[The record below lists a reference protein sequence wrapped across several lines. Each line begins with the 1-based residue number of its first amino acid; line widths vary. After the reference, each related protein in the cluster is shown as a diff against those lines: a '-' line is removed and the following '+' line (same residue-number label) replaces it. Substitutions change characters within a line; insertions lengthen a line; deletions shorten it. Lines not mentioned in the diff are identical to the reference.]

1 MHRWDPDDY
10 MRSSSA
16 QFNWAMTLIAELDL
30 KGKESILDIGCGDGR
45 ITAALAEMV
54 PKGQVIGVDL
64 SPEMIRHAAKRHSGV
79 PNLRFQVADASHL
92 HFEEKFDL
100 VVSFACLHWVKD
112 HLPVLRGVRA
122 SLVPGG
128 HFLMQCG
135 GKGNA
140 ARILDLTGEI
150 IASPPWQEYF
160 TDFAFPYNFYG
171 PAEYRIW
178 LEEAGLI
185 AQRVELVSKDMIHQG
200 QAGLEGII
208 RTTWLP
214 YTERLP
220 AHLRERF
227 VKEVAARYLE
237 RYPPD
242 EKGQVHVQ
250 MMRLEV
256 EATADH
262 QSAL

>member
-10 MRSSSA
+10 RRSSSA
-16 QFNWAMTLIAELDL
+16 QFNWAMTLIAGLDL
-30 KGKESILDIGCGDGR
+30 KGKENILDIGCGDGR
-45 ITAALAEMV
+45 ITAILAEKV
-54 PKGQVIGVDL
+54 PKGRVLGMDI
-64 SPEMIRHAAKRHSGV
+64 SPEMIGHAEKTHSGV
-79 PNLRFQVADASHL
+79 PNLRFQVADASRL
-92 HFEEKFDL
+92 HFKDEFDL

-112 HLPVLRGVRA
+112 HLPVLRGVNE

-150 IASPPWQEYF
+150 IESSPWQEHF
-160 TDFAFPYNFYG
+160 RDFAFPYNFYG
-171 PAEYRIW
+171 PEEYRVW
-178 LEEAGLI
+178 LKNAGLT
-185 AQRVELVSKDMIHQG
+185 AKRVELVSKDMVHQG
-200 QAGLEGII
+200 QEGLEGII

-220 AHLRERF
+220 VYLRERF
-227 VKEVAARYLE
+227 VKEVAGRYLQ
-237 RYPPD
+237 RYPLD
-242 EKGQVHVQ
+242 EKGQAHVQ

-256 EATADH
+256 DATADR
-262 QSAL
+262 

>member
-1 MHRWDPDDY
+1 
-10 MRSSSA
+10 
-16 QFNWAMTLIAELDL
+16 
-30 KGKESILDIGCGDGR
+30 
-45 ITAALAEMV
+45 
-54 PKGQVIGVDL
+54 
-64 SPEMIRHAAKRHSGV
+64 
-79 PNLRFQVADASHL
+79 
-92 HFEEKFDL
+92 
-100 VVSFACLHWVKD
+100 
-112 HLPVLRGVRA
+112 
-122 SLVPGG
+122 
-128 HFLMQCG
+128 MQCG

-150 IASPPWQEYF
+150 IAGPPWQEYF
-160 TDFAFPYNFYG
+160 TGFAFPYNFYD

-242 EKGQVHVQ
+242 EKGQAHVQ

-262 QSAL
+262 